1 MDLMEMR
8 RIIDSRGTEIIDGV
22 SDADELSEQ
31 LVSMGLRPLSVI
43 PLSRRSRLDAHMRAL
58 PGGHSLSFI
67 RMSFGADA
75 SLQSADPDEDHVVL
89 AVNVSGTA
97 SFRYGGAEV
106 TLIPGVVGFIPP
118 NLEFRTRVSS
128 DFDQV
133 LMPIT
138 RTRLERIA
146 GSLLD
151 SRDPGH
157 VDFDYTSD
165 VTGFGAEATHLLV
178 AAAMICGSDSPMMSD
193 RLARRMEDV
202 AIEAALMSMRS
213 FRARIPRQGAAHSRS
228 VRTGMDYMMA
238 HLSEPLTLGRVASR
252 AMVSPRA
259 LQVAFKKETG
269 DSPMRWLRSRRL
281 EHARRL
287 LEGTTHSP
295 VAVTEAAFSVGFLHL
310 GYFSRRYAEQFGEA
324 PSSTRRRALADRA
337 QSR

>member
-1 MDLMEMR
+1 MNLMEMR
-8 RIIDSRGTEIIDGV
+8 SVLDSRGTEIIDGV
-22 SDADELSEQ
+22 SDADQLSEE
-31 LVSMGLRPLSVI
+31 LVSLGLRPLSVI
-43 PLSRRSRLDAHMRAL
+43 PLSRRSVLDAHMRAL
-58 PGGHSLSFI
+58 PEGHAMSFI
-67 RMSFGADA
+67 RMSLGTDA
-75 SLQSADPDEDHVVL
+75 SLQSTEPNEDHVVL

-106 TLIPGVVGFIPP
+106 TLAPGVVGFIPP
-118 NLEFRTRVSS
+118 NLDFRTRVSS

-151 SRDPGH
+151 SRDPGRIE
-157 VDFDYTSD
+157 FDYTSD
-165 VTGFGAEATHLLV
+165 ITGFGDEATHLLV
-178 AAAMICGSDSPMMSD
+178 AAAMICGSDSPMMSG
-193 RLARRMEDV
+193 RIARRMEDV

-238 HLSEPLTLGRVASR
+238 HLSEPLTLGRVADR

-281 EHARRL
+281 DHARRL
-287 LEGTTHSP
+287 LEGTAHSP
-295 VAVTEAAFSVGFLHL
+295 MAVTEAAFSVGFVHL
-310 GYFSRRYAEQFGEA
+310 GYFSRRYTEQFGEA
-324 PSSTRRRALADRA
+324 PSSTRRRALTDHAR
-337 QSR
+337 S